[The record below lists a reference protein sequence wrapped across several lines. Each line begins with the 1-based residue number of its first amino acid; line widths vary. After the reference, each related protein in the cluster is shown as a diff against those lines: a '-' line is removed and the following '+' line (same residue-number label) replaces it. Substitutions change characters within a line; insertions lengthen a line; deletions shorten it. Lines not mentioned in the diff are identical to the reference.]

1 MSMSERPINGSCR
14 RCKFYYD
21 EDIPDTVGCGECR
34 YVPPSAMPI
43 SMRMSMYHDRAFP
56 LVSEYDWCW
65 RFERIFIKNRTS
77 LHFLYD

>member
-1 MSMSERPINGSCR
+1 MNIDKRPINGMCSDCQY
-14 RCKFYYD
+14 YYD

-34 YVPPSAMPI
+34 YGPPSAMPI

-65 RFERIFIKNRTS
+65 RFKNKLMRKDT
-77 LHFLYD
+77 